1 MDAAKKQDL
10 FAFIF
15 LAALAAMPVIAVA
28 VPRFV
33 GIGPGLIGIAGFAAW
48 PFVFGGCPPVSRSAA
63 YWVGGI
69 LLLAAASCLWAAFPH
84 TALLRTLKTAGV
96 LVPGFLLVSLA
107 AALPQERLR
116 PHLWILPAAV
126 AAAAALI
133 VLEIAFDF
141 PIYRLTHH
149 IAAGHKVNGAK
160 LNRSAV
166 TALACG
172 VPVMAAAALHRNGK
186 TRAGILA
193 LFGAMAMLTSSQSF
207 QLGFAL
213 AVLLYAVF
221 PYRRRKG
228 WVALTAGLAVGIA
241 AAPFLAVWMF
251 DHLAPTVNTMPFF
264 GKGHGFGGQRLEIWD
279 FVSRYALGS
288 PFYGYGIDATRHITD
303 FDIKHLF
310 WEMDTVLH
318 PHNIV
323 LQFWIEFG
331 AIGALFLCGFFTW
344 LLRICR
350 DTGSRAVLP
359 SFAALM
365 AVGAFGYGMWQ
376 AWWLGVLVLCA
387 AYTIIAVKA
396 GKKPET
402 PA

>member
-10 FAFIF
+10 FIFLF

-33 GIGPGLIGIAGFAAW
+33 GVGPGLIGVAGFAVW
-48 PFVFGGCPPVSRSAA
+48 PFVFGGRPPLSRSVA
-63 YWVGGI
+63 YWTGGI
-69 LLLAAASCLWAAFPH
+69 LLLAAASCLWAVFPH

-96 LVPGFLLVSLA
+96 LVPGLLLVSLA
-107 AALPQERLR
+107 AALPPGRLR

-133 VLEIAFDF
+133 VLEIALDF

-149 IAAGHKVNGAK
+149 IASGHKVNGAK

-172 VPVMAAAALHRNGK
+172 VPVMAALHLNGK

-193 LFGAMAMLTSSQSF
+193 LFGVMAMLTSSQSF

-221 PYRRRKG
+221 PYRRRGG
-228 WVALTAGLAVGIA
+228 WTALAAVLVAGIA
-241 AAPFLAVWMF
+241 GAPFIAVWMF
-251 DHLAPTVNTMPFF
+251 DHLAGTVNTLPFF
-264 GKGHGFGGQRLEIWD
+264 GKGGGFGGERLEIWD
-279 FVSRYALGS
+279 FVSRYALGR

-310 WEMDTVLH
+310 WDAGTVLH

-331 AIGALFLCGFFTW
+331 VLGALFLCGFFVW
-344 LLRICR
+344 LLRVCR
-350 DTGSRAVLP
+350 EAGSRVVLP

-365 AVGAFGYGMWQ
+365 TVGAFGYGMWQ
-376 AWWLGVLVLCA
+376 AWWLGVVFLGA
-387 AYTIIAVKA
+387 AYTTIAARA
-396 GKKPET
+396 GEET
-402 PA
+402 QAPV